1 MEFEEF
7 VESLESLPIDLSRN
21 LRLLREL
28 DDKNLQLRQECFH
41 ISDKFKQEIDNI
53 QKREHIKILNDIQI
67 RRLQLA
73 DEKVVLAEQ
82 ASELCE
88 KHIRRLD
95 DILDHITTQQSIMK
109 MSNVHNK
116 KRSLSPSTDDQNQ
129 NNNKKRKTK
138 QILDSVLN
146 KKQLPETKT
155 FVRVPKK
162 LLQSTTTNNIT
173 TDQERINIEEY
184 GMEIDPNEPRYCTCN
199 QVSFGRMIK
208 CDNESCP
215 LEWFH
220 FQCVNVDVA
229 PKSDQLWFCPQCRE
243 NIKHK

>member
-28 DDKNLQLRQECFH
+28 DDKNLQLRQECLNV
-41 ISDKFKQEIDNI
+41 SDKYKQEIDSI
-53 QKREHIKILNDIQI
+53 QKRENIKMLNDIQL

-82 ASELCE
+82 AAELCE

-95 DILDHITTQQSIMK
+95 DILDYISTQKPIIKKSDI
-109 MSNVHNK
+109 HNK
-116 KRSLSPSTDDQNQ
+116 KRSLSTSADDQNSI
-129 NNNKKRKTK
+129 NKKRKTK
-138 QILDSVLN
+138 QVLHSVLN
-146 KKQLPETKT
+146 KKQLSETRT
-155 FVRVPKK
+155 PIRVPRK
-162 LLQSTTTNNIT
+162 LLQSTNTLSSEEK
-173 TDQERINIEEY
+173 ERIAIEEY
-184 GMEIDPNEPRYCTCN
+184 GMEIDPSEPRYCTCN

-220 FQCVNVDVA
+220 FQCVNVEVA
-229 PKSDQLWFCPQCRE
+229 PKAHELWFCPQCRE
-243 NIKHK
+243 KNKHK